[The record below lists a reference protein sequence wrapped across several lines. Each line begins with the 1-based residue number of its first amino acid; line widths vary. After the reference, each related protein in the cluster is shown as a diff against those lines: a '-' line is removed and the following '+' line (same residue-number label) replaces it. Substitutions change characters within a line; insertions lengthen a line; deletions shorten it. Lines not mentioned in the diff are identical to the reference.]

1 MFSTWFT
8 SGSYHLQSSGMTLP
22 LCRAPASTKRRK
34 PGVRCAS
41 LVVQFW
47 HLSPQ
52 KLLYQRWLLLSMHA
66 YISAWSLFRYIT
78 QLFSYSGHILL
89 WFLKMFLLTGK
100 KWLSLFFLHFFSKP
114 EAYFSCLCFE
124 VLVKKQ
130 YAGITFEFWA
140 WFNFNISNYPIY
152 NEKIVFIT
160 WKSFLKPDLLWNS
173 VFTHHHPACSHPLTL
188 LLRSVTVTWSSE
200 NTIISP
206 RNLFWTLHK
215 PKNFLILNVMS
226 TFGTSI

>member
-22 LCRAPASTKRRK
+22 LCRAPASTKRMK

-52 KLLYQRWLLLSMHA
+52 KL
-66 YISAWSLFRYIT
+66 
-78 QLFSYSGHILL
+78 
-89 WFLKMFLLTGK
+89 LKMFLLTGK

-200 NTIISP
+200 NTIIFP

-215 PKNFLILNVMS
+215 PNDFLILNVMS